1 MSVLKPPIG
10 QSMAIAQ
17 LEAAIAQNRLAPA
30 YLFTGSDGIG
40 RKLMARWLTG
50 QLLHNSDAIAH
61 PDMLWIEPTFT
72 QDGQHYTF
80 SEAEQNGFIAKSR
93 LQIRIDQ
100 IRQIAAFVQ
109 QPPLLA
115 SRSLIVIDGA
125 ETMSEAAANALLKVL
140 EEPGRVTVI
149 LIASA
154 PSSLLPT
161 IRSRCQIIRFK
172 RLNSELLVQV
182 LQELCPDLMQYP
194 DLICFAQGSPGRAI
208 AAWEILQ
215 QIPRSVIDALNQ
227 SDRLI
232 WECFSLSQQIQALD
246 FSLQLW
252 LLNFLQFQTWQQSRC
267 SKVFHKFEQ
276 ARAYLIQHC
285 QAQLVWDCM
294 LTSLSKIQWELP
306 SIVQASCQQ
315 ISSQSS
321 PCPEPKVS
329 SDLVNVAPQ
338 SVLEFSTR
346 IGGRQTDLF
355 EAFSAKR
362 NSEGNALNKSCSN
375 SSIDYGNS
383 PSSTIQSL

>member
-17 LEAAIAQNRLAPA
+17 LETAIAQNRLAPA
-30 YLFTGSDGIG
+30 YLFTGCDGIG
-40 RKLMARWLTG
+40 RKLTARWLIG

-72 QDGQHYTF
+72 QDGQHYT
-80 SEAEQNGFIAKSR
+80 SLEAEQNGFVAKSR

-140 EEPGRVTVI
+140 EEPGRATVI
-149 LIASA
+149 LIALA
-154 PSSLLPT
+154 PNSLLPT

-215 QIPRSVIDALNQ
+215 QIPSSVLDALNQ
-227 SDRLI
+227 SERPI

-252 LLNFLQFQTWQQSRC
+252 LLNFLQFQTWQQSHC

-276 ARAYLIQHC
+276 ARTYLIQHC
-285 QAQLVWDCM
+285 QAQLVWDCL
-294 LTSLSKIQWELP
+294 LTSLSKIQWQLP
-306 SIVQASCQQ
+306 LIVQAPHQQ
-315 ISSQSS
+315 SSSQSS
-321 PCPEPKVS
+321 PYPEPKVS
-329 SDLVNVAPQ
+329 SELVNV
-338 SVLEFSTR
+338 LEHSPPKPSIQ

-355 EAFSAKR
+355 EAISP
-362 NSEGNALNKSCSN
+362 NKPCSN

-383 PSSTIQSL
+383 PSSNVQSV